1 MKQINKKSILQGIGI
16 AVIIASIYFFVV
28 ILPLLIGM
36 NAEPTTDTVT
46 QYAKQGIVTEID
58 TQQDVV
64 TFIDTQGRAW
74 SFYGVEDW
82 QEGDMLACIMDT
94 QGTDTVYDDAVL
106 CATYQGHAE

>member
-16 AVIIASIYFFVV
+16 AVVIASIYFFVV

-36 NAEPTTDTVT
+36 SAEPTTGTAT
-46 QYAKQGIVTEID
+46 HYAKQGIVTEID

-64 TFIDTQGRAW
+64 TFTDTQGREW

-94 QGTDTVYDDAVL
+94 QGTDIVYDDAIL
-106 CATYQGHAE
+106 CATYQGYAE

>member
-1 MKQINKKSILQGIGI
+1 MKQINKKSILQGIEI
-16 AVIIASIYFFVV
+16 AVVIASIYFFIVL
-28 ILPLLIGM
+28 LPLLIGM
-36 NAEPTTDTVT
+36 SAEPTTDTAT
-46 QYAKQGIVTEID
+46 HYAKQGIVTEID

-64 TFIDTQGRAW
+64 TFTDTQGRAW

-106 CATYQGHAE
+106 CATYQGYAK